1 MKTVNGIFELL
12 FQIIYFVILTSAF
25 IFGAVKLFGKSA
37 PMYFRLYVMAC
48 GCLMLE
54 SLISAV
60 LLICNLDD
68 GSITAA
74 FFFGTF
80 SFSLFI
86 LSANRGTLD
95 GIVDDRGEQKNKK
108 ARIYAVAAP
117 VLVAALSAA
126 AVFLYVKKN
135 SPVQGILLFAAIAP
149 TVFAS
154 YYNLKHL
161 LLPVDDI
168 GFLRA
173 TRGCNIAAL
182 FYEISDIVFIILSAA
197 FPGNRAVMIYGAAV
211 YAVAALLVFSAVR
224 GYEKWEI

>member
-1 MKTVNGIFELL
+1 MKTVNGISELI

-25 IFGAVKLFGKSA
+25 VFGAVKLFGKSS

-54 SLISAV
+54 SLISGV
-60 LLICNLDD
+60 LLICRLDD
-68 GSITAA
+68 GNITAA

-95 GIVDDRGEQKNKK
+95 GIVDERGERKNRR
-108 ARIYAVAAP
+108 ARIYAFAAP
-117 VLVAALSAA
+117 VIIASLAAAAALGIGKS
-126 AVFLYVKKN
+126 
-135 SPVQGILLFAAIAP
+135 SPVQGILLFAAISP

-168 GFLRA
+168 GFLKA

-182 FYEISDIVFIILSAA
+182 AYEISDTVFIMLSAA
-197 FPGNRAVMIYGAAV
+197 FPNSPAVMIYGAAV
-211 YAVAALLVFSAVR
+211 YAAAALLVIAAVR